1 MYNCTSNRDG
11 LSLIQSSISSG
22 GRDGE
27 NLPAKMKTEKV
38 YINWMAP
45 LKSMPSFER
54 RCV

>member
-1 MYNCTSNRDG
+1 MCINRDG

-38 YINWMAP
+38 YFNWMAL
-45 LKSMPSFER
+45 LKSIQSFER